1 MSLDHL
7 FTLLNDESWHSSA
20 ELSKQLGIKISKV
33 TELSKLLSSHGI
45 IQYNKKDG
53 RVKIKH
59 LWRLLLP
66 IEEAS
71 TETETFTIPST
82 HQPQGEVNTS

>member
-1 MSLDHL
+1 MSLDHF

-33 TELSKLLSSHGI
+33 AELSKLLSSHGI
-45 IQYNKKDG
+45 TQYNEKDG
-53 RVKIKH
+53 KVKIKH
-59 LWRLLLP
+59 LWQLLLP

-71 TETETFTIPST
+71 TETETFTIPPT

>member
-7 FTLLNDESWHSSA
+7 FTLLSDESWHSSA
-20 ELSKQLGIKISKV
+20 ELSKQLGIRISKV

-45 IQYNKKDG
+45 IQYNGKDG
-53 RVKIKH
+53 KVKIKH

-66 IEEAS
+66 IEDTS
-71 TETETFTIPST
+71 TTTETVAIPPHTSPKVKST
-82 HQPQGEVNTS
+82 QV